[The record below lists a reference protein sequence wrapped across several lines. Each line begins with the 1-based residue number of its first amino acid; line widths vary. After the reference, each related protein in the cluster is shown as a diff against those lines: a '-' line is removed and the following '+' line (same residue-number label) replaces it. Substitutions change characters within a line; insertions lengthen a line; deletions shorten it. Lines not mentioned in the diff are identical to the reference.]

1 MGDRAPALRSSM
13 ERAAMTRRLLLRVVA
28 HTALRD
34 ETFVQIMKQLSDN
47 PRRASCIRGWTLL
60 DVCLKSFPPSDIL
73 ENFLEGFVRTRTP
86 GMGEMSARLSLLYQ
100 TALDGAKPVPS
111 MEQLC
116 EWIV

>member
-34 ETFVQIMKQLSDN
+34 EVFVQIMRQLTEN
-47 PRRASCIRGWTLL
+47 PRRASCVRGWTLL
-60 DVCLKSFPPSDIL
+60 DVCLQSFPPSDVL
-73 ENFLEGFVRTRTP
+73 ENFLEGFIRTRTP
-86 GMGEMSARLSLLYQ
+86 SVDEMGARLALLYQ

-111 MEQLC
+111 MELLM
-116 EWIV
+116 EWVV